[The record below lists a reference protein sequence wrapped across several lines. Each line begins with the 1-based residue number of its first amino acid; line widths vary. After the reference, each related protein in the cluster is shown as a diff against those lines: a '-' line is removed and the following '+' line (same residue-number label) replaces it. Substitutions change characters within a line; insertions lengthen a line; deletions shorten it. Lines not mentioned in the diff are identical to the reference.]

1 MVQFKIKCSS
11 LKFFLII
18 FVFFEPWLFTRISL
32 VDAIFNLLKLGICM
46 VTFMGLIKKIYSW
59 SSVGIIFLIY
69 RVFVCVVTIYHGQ
82 LPIGYIVE
90 SIQLFFFFVIVED
103 YIKKKGIDCLRIILG
118 VSCFY
123 LVLNAILLLAG
134 GVEVDGVVSHLFGI
148 RTRIADI
155 AIPMIGLAAYY
166 YKSTTKGKIL
176 LVGIVSSALI
186 FFINQWVATA
196 LTGLVFFAFLLMLDK
211 FIYRRYKKTY
221 IKTILICVIGISLG
235 IVLFNIQELVADLL
249 IELLNKNA
257 SLTGRTDIW
266 KIALVEIKEQWLF
279 GHGFINQ
286 GNFVHLY
293 NFIANAHNQ
302 WLQTMFY
309 GGAIGCVIFYSI
321 PIRGIKKI
329 IKEMKTNSNIVIML
343 YILAVICIMCTT
355 EIYMDNIYFYCFML
369 VINNCAYLRINDN
382 MIIEEGKNECTEI

>member
-1 MVQFKIKCSS
+1 MLHLRIQYSS
-11 LKFFLII
+11 LKLFLII
-18 FVFFEPWLFTRISL
+18 FVFFEPWLFTRIQL
-32 VDAIFNLLKLGICM
+32 VDAIFDLLKLGICL
-46 VTFMGLIKKIYSW
+46 VTFIGLMKKIYSL
-59 SSVGIIFLIY
+59 SSVGIIFLMY
-69 RVFVCVVTIYHGQ
+69 RVFVCVVTVYHGQ

-90 SIQLFFFFVIVED
+90 SIQLFFFFVIVEE
-103 YIKKKGIDCLRIILG
+103 YIKKKGIDCLKIILG

-123 LVLNAILLLAG
+123 LIINAILLLLG
-134 GVEVDGVVSHLFGI
+134 GVEIGGAISHLFGI

-155 AIPMIGLAAYY
+155 AIPMIGLAVYY
-166 YKSTTKGKIL
+166 YKSTKRGKML
-176 LVGIVSSALI
+176 LIGIVTAALI

-196 LTGLVFFAFLLMLDK
+196 LTGLVFFVFLLALDK
-211 FIYRRYKKTY
+211 FIYKRYKKTY
-221 IKTILICVIGISLG
+221 IKTILVCVIAVSLG

-249 IELLNKNA
+249 AKLLNKNA

-266 KIALVEIKEQWLF
+266 KIALVEIKQHWLF

-321 PIRGIKKI
+321 PIQGIKKI
-329 IKEMKTNSNIVIML
+329 IKEMKTNSNVVIML

-355 EIYMDNIYFYCFML
+355 EIYMDNIYFYCFMI
-369 VINNCAYLRINDN
+369 VINNCAYLNINDK
-382 MIIEEGKNECTEI
+382 MIIEEGKNECTER